1 MIRYGLLL
9 IAWLLTNMPV
19 SAQATTTRNW
29 YDEKWQAELEQLT
42 QQLGWRTPT
51 LKEGDYEVYVWNR
64 QSLVRGPAHSV
75 YRIRKTNRRLVIDR
89 YGIRYTP
96 EGTPKAER
104 ARPKA
109 RMSMETWNK
118 LVDSQLLTLPT
129 WSDVQ
134 TSYYASFPKD
144 STWTEVSPDGTIT
157 VKAYKFRSRAIFG
170 DGESYAFSIFSHN
183 NSRIYMYD
191 NPFSSYRVLPD
202 IPELRDVTG
211 ILTEL
216 NQLFRR

>member
-9 IAWLLTNMPV
+9 IAWLLTNLPV
-19 SAQATTTRNW
+19 SEQATTTRNW

-42 QQLGWRTPT
+42 QQLGWRTPM
-51 LKEGDYEVYVWNR
+51 LKEGEYEVYVWNR

-75 YRIRKTNRRLVIDR
+75 DRIRKTNRRLVIDR

-96 EGTPKAER
+96 EGRPKAER

-109 RMSMETWNK
+109 RISMEIWNK

-144 STWTEVSPDGTIT
+144 SAWNEISSDGIVT
-157 VKAYKFRSRAIFG
+157 VKARRTRGRMAVS
-170 DGESYAFSIFSHN
+170 DGKAYAFSIFSRTGFRFY
-183 NSRIYMYD
+183 SYS
-191 NPFSSYRVLPD
+191 NPSIFYREYKD
-202 IPELRDVTG
+202 IPELHNVIG
-211 ILTEL
+211 ILSEL
-216 NQLFRR
+216 NQLFR

>member
-1 MIRYGLLL
+1 
-9 IAWLLTNMPV
+9 
-19 SAQATTTRNW
+19 
-29 YDEKWQAELEQLT
+29 
-42 QQLGWRTPT
+42 
-51 LKEGDYEVYVWNR
+51 
-64 QSLVRGPAHSV
+64 
-75 YRIRKTNRRLVIDR
+75 
-89 YGIRYTP
+89 
-96 EGTPKAER
+96 
-104 ARPKA
+104 
-109 RMSMETWNK
+109 MSMETWNK

-144 STWTEVSPDGTIT
+144 SAWNEISSDRIVT
-157 VKAYKFRSRAIFG
+157 VKARRTRGRMAVS
-170 DGESYAFSIFSHN
+170 DGKAYAFSISSHN